1 MMTPPLS
8 SHLTL
13 SSIPLQVVVRLDD
26 RSYFVFR
33 RYNEFH
39 TLQDKLKK
47 TYPDVSLKLPGKRIL
62 GNNFDP
68 QFIQQRREGLH
79 GFILGLLKVG
89 TYMCV

>member
-1 MMTPPLS
+1 M
-8 SHLTL
+8 
-13 SSIPLQVVVRLDD
+13 RLED

-39 TLQDKLKK
+39 TLQEKLKK
-47 TYPDVSLKLPGKRIL
+47 KFSDVPLKLPGKRIL

-89 TYMCV
+89 SDGLHIYYTHSSSLLDTQRL